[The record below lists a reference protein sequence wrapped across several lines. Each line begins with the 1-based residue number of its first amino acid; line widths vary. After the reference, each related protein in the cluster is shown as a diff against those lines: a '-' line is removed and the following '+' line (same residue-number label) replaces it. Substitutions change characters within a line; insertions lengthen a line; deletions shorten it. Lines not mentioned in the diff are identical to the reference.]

1 MGKRSSLL
9 SENSVRAAPFIF
21 SFSSVISPFLFSS
34 YLGLRFIWCQAFVF
48 TMQVLFLVRECA
60 GNPTAPPI
68 RKKINPWVML
78 LFTREA
84 GTLHLKLFSREAS
97 SHSERCHRNWPEAQA
112 STENGH
118 WSPPLIPKCFSL
130 PGAQLSAP
138 GTLSDLIFLKAQ
150 RRTCFLHHLYK
161 ALLQVGSLEKSVKAR
176 IY

>member
-1 MGKRSSLL
+1 MGKRSNLL
-9 SENSVRAAPFIF
+9 SENSQCVPHHSSFHSLQSSAHF
-21 SFSSVISPFLFSS
+21 S
-34 YLGLRFIWCQAFVF
+34 
-48 TMQVLFLVRECA
+48 LFLLGFKVYLVSGFCLYYAGAFSCERCA
-60 GNPTAPPI
+60 GNPTAPTI

-84 GTLHLKLFSREAS
+84 GTLHQKLCSREAS
-97 SHSERCHRNWPEAQA
+97 SHSDRCQRKWPEAQA

-138 GTLSDLIFLKAQ
+138 RTLSDLIFPKGQ
-150 RRTCFLHHLYK
+150 QRTCFLHQLYK

-176 IY
+176 TY